1 MTDKEMRSILIE
13 YLAINNREFRIFQE
27 KSIGSSICDLMLV
40 TDRLCGFEIKSD
52 SDNFERIERQVA
64 AYEQF
69 FDENTLVV
77 GGKYLHTAQEKVPE
91 SWGIL
96 CIERH
101 GVLKVRA
108 AAKNKKVSVQKQLS
122 VLWRMELKNLLA
134 ENNLPAF
141 TYKTKEFIIDR
152 IAESV
157 SAERLAGQIV
167 HELLTRDYSL
177 YDAKDLTIRSR
188 EQAKEVAQGGFF
200 TEDLAD
206 RLSEENLA
214 EFTLDKWMEIY
225 QRALQVREKKE
236 ITIQKRIEKWREHA
250 ISYRDIEVSLGVP
263 WVSLDMVQDFVRDV
277 FKIKDSKY
285 AVFYEPI
292 TGHWSCTRSEYIN
305 KEVQSVY
312 GLPRYNAFRILE
324 ATLNLR
330 EIKIYNGTAYNEGET
345 LAALEKQKRIKEAFA
360 SWVWQDEDRR
370 WEIEEAY
377 NCMFENCEIKQYDGK
392 ALAFAGMNEKIRLFD
407 YQKNAV
413 QKIISTPNTLLSF
426 DVGSGKTYI
435 MIAAAMQMRQSGVSD
450 KNLFVVPNN
459 IVGQWEQM
467 FCLLYP
473 AAKVLTV
480 EPKSFT
486 PEKRQKMLRQM
497 RDGDYDGIVIAYSC
511 FEMIPLSRK
520 YLAEQ
525 MQRALSAFDAELE
538 NYKGKYTLNDTPL
551 KNQKKY
557 ILKTMQDFIGAME
570 PEAAGDLT
578 FEDLHINTLFLD
590 EAHNYKNIPIRTNL
604 RNLRGINTKGSNKCF
619 EMLIKVRCVQ
629 SANGGRGAVFATGT
643 PLSNSIS
650 DTYNMQMY
658 LQYEDMEKRNL
669 SQFDN
674 WVKTFAKVEPVCEID
689 VDTSGFRMVN
699 RFTEFVNLPEL
710 SKLFAKVSVFYA
722 MDGKDLPKQC
732 DYKDCI
738 LEKGSELAAYLE
750 KLYART
756 EKIRRGKVPKWQDNM
771 LKISTD
777 GRKAALHMRLVGG
790 DQPFDE
796 HNKLF
801 RCMENVLQIYEQYPQ
816 STQLIFCDIST
827 PKNNSFNVY
836 GELRRCLKEREIP
849 AREIAFIHSY
859 KSEEEKKELFD
870 SVNEGKIRILL
881 GSTFKLGIGANVQ
894 SKLKAVHH
902 LDVPWRP
909 ADMVQREGRIL
920 RRGNEND
927 EVFICRYIVKG
938 SFDAYSWQILEN
950 KQKFISQF
958 LSGTEYQRTV
968 EDLENQELT
977 YAQVK
982 ALALAQPLMKEY
994 AEKMNELRAARIVLQ
1009 TEEELKRKREQD
1021 IVALEERIAEEKERL
1036 AATEGNKRYAEGLD
1050 IAAMKET
1057 IAQCARV
1064 VTENL
1069 FGTPL
1074 RKIGSLAEFEISVP
1088 EKQSQTKPYL
1098 CFERAGATY
1107 FVEFGKSIAG
1117 NTIRL
1122 KHFLSG
1128 FDKIV
1133 KNIEKAIRNYEKLK
1147 NSLEEQQRETS
1158 ASAGLV
1164 MRLERETEKLFEKIQ
1179 KHGSLK
1185 S

>member
-13 YLAINNREFRIFQE
+13 YLAINNKEFRIFQE
-27 KSIGSSICDLMLV
+27 KSIGSSVCDLMLV
-40 TDRLCGFEIKSD
+40 TDRLSGFEIKSD
-52 SDNFERIERQVA
+52 SDNFERVERQVA

-77 GGKYLHTAQEKVPE
+77 GGSHLRAAQEKVPE

-101 GVLKVRA
+101 NVVKVRA
-108 AAKNKKVSVQKQLS
+108 AAKNKKVSVQKKLS
-122 VLWRMELKNLLA
+122 VLWRMELKNLLT

-152 IAESV
+152 IADSV
-157 SAERLAGQIV
+157 PAERLARQIS

-188 EQAKEVAQGGFF
+188 DQAKEVVQGEFF

-206 RLSEENLA
+206 RLSEENFA

-225 QRALQVREKKE
+225 QRALQVHEKKE
-236 ITIQKRIEKWREHA
+236 TAIQKRIEKRREHA
-250 ISYRDIEVSLGVP
+250 ITYRDIEVSLGVP
-263 WVSLDMVQDFVRDV
+263 WVSLDIVQDFVRDV

-285 AVFYEPI
+285 AVFYESI
-292 TGHWSCTRSEYIN
+292 TGHWSCTRCEYIN

-312 GLPRYNAFRILE
+312 GLPHYNAFRILE

-330 EIKIYNGTAYNEGET
+330 EIKIYDGTVYNQGET
-345 LAALEKQKRIKEAFA
+345 LAALEKQKQIKEAFS
-360 SWVWQDEDRR
+360 SWIWQDEDRR
-370 WEIEEAY
+370 WEIEEKY
-377 NCMFENCEIKQYDGK
+377 NRMFENCEIKQYDGK
-392 ALAFAGMNEKIRLFD
+392 ALEFVGMNEKMIGLFD

-473 AAKVLTV
+473 AAKILTV

-511 FEMIPLSRK
+511 FDLIPLSRK

-525 MQRALSAFDAELE
+525 MQKALSVFEAELE
-538 NYKGKYTLNDTPL
+538 KYKDKYTLNDTPL

-590 EAHNYKNIPIRTNL
+590 EAHNYKNIPIRTNM
-604 RNLRGINTKGSNKCF
+604 RNLRGINPKGSNKCF
-619 EMLIKVRCVQ
+619 EMLMKVRCVQ
-629 SANGGRGAVFATGT
+629 STNGGRGAVFATGT

-674 WVKTFAKVEPVCEID
+674 WVKTFAKVESVCEID
-689 VDTSGFRMVN
+689 VDASGFRMVN

-710 SKLFAKVSVFYA
+710 SKLFAQVSVFYA

-738 LEKGSELAAYLE
+738 LEKGSTLAAYME
-750 KLYART
+750 QLYVRT
-756 EKIRRGKVPKWQDNM
+756 EKIREGKVPKWQDNM

-816 STQLIFCDIST
+816 SAQLIFCDIST
-827 PKNNSFNVY
+827 PKNNRFNIY
-836 GELRRCLKEREIP
+836 GELRRCLKERGIP
-849 AREIAFIHSY
+849 AREMAFIHSY
-859 KSEEEKKELFD
+859 KSEEEKKELYD

-994 AEKMNELRAARIVLQ
+994 AEKMNELRAARIILQ
-1009 TEEELKRKREQD
+1009 TKEGLKRKSEQD
-1021 IVALEERIAEEKERL
+1021 IVTLEEKIAKEKERL
-1036 AATEGNKRYAEGLD
+1036 AATEEAKRYAEGLD
-1050 IAAMKET
+1050 IKAMKET

-1069 FGTPL
+1069 LGTPL
-1074 RKIGSLAEFEISVP
+1074 RKIGSFAEFEIFVP
-1088 EKQSQTKPYL
+1088 EKQSSTKPYL
-1098 CFERAGATY
+1098 CFKRAGATY
-1107 FVEFGKSIAG
+1107 FVEFGKNVAG
-1117 NTIRL
+1117 NMIRL

-1133 KNIEKAIRNYEKLK
+1133 KNIEKDIEKDEKRRVMLIEQLK
-1147 NSLEEQQRETS
+1147 GKSET
-1158 ASAGLV
+1158 AKNV
-1164 MRLERETEKLFEKIQ
+1164 KRLEREVNDLKRKIRV
-1179 KHGSLK
+1179 K
-1185 S
+1185 

>member
-1 MTDKEMRSILIE
+1 MTDKEMRCILIE

-27 KSIGSSICDLMLV
+27 KNIGSSICDLMLV

-52 SDNFERIERQVA
+52 SDNFERIGRQVA

-77 GGKYLHTAQEKVPE
+77 GGRYLHTAQEKVPE

-101 GVLKVRA
+101 GILKVRA
-108 AAKNKKVSVQKQLS
+108 AAKNKKVSVKAQLS

-152 IAESV
+152 IAENVPAGRV
-157 SAERLAGQIV
+157 SGQIV

-177 YDAKDLTIRSR
+177 YGAKDFTIRSK
-188 EQAKEVAQGGFF
+188 EEAKEAAESGFPSD
-200 TEDLAD
+200 DLAD
-206 RLSEENLA
+206 RLSEENLS

-225 QRALQVREKKE
+225 QRALKVREQKQAVL
-236 ITIQKRIEKWREHA
+236 QKRREPRKEHA
-250 ISYRDIEVSLGVP
+250 IPYRDIAVSLGVP
-263 WVSLDMVQDFVRDV
+263 WVSPGIIKDFVRDV
-277 FKIKDSKY
+277 FKIRD
-285 AVFYEPI
+285 AGCTVFYEPV
-292 TGHWSCTRSEYIN
+292 TGHWSCTRSEYFN
-305 KEVQSVY
+305 KEVRSVY
-312 GLPRYNAFRILE
+312 GLPHYNAFRILE

-330 EIKIYNGTAYNEGET
+330 EIRIYSGTVYNEGET
-345 LAALEKQKRIKEAFA
+345 LAALEKQKRIRGAFA
-360 SWVWQDEDRR
+360 DWVWQDEDRR

-377 NCMFENCEIKQYDGK
+377 NRMFGNCAIKQYDGK
-392 ALAFAGMNEKIRLFD
+392 ALVFAGMNEEIRLFG

-413 QKIISTPNTLLSF
+413 QKIVSTPNTLLSF

-435 MIAAAMQMRQSGVSD
+435 MVAAAMLMRESGVSE

-473 AAKVLTV
+473 SAKVLTV
-480 EPKSFT
+480 EPGSFT

-497 RDGDYDGIVIAYSC
+497 RDGDYDGIIIAYSC
-511 FEMIPLSRK
+511 FEMIPLSQK

-525 MQRALSAFDAELE
+525 LQRALNALDAELKRYGGTYSV
-538 NYKGKYTLNDTPL
+538 NVTPL
-551 KNQKKY
+551 NNQKKY
-557 ILKTMQDFIGAME
+557 ILKAMQDFIASMQ

-578 FEDLHINTLFLD
+578 FEDLHVNTLFLD

-604 RNLRGINTKGSNKCF
+604 RNLRGINTKGSGKCLD
-619 EMLIKVRCVQ
+619 MLMKVRCVQ
-629 SANGGRGAVFATGT
+629 NANGGRGAVFATGT

-658 LQYEDMEKRNL
+658 LQREELEKRSL

-674 WVKTFAKVEPVCEID
+674 WVKTFAKVETVCEID

-699 RFTEFVNLPEL
+699 RFTEFANLPEL
-710 SKLFAKVSVFYA
+710 SALFAQVSVFYA
-722 MDGKDLPKQC
+722 MDRKDLPGQC
-732 DYKDCI
+732 DYGDCI
-738 LEKGSELAAYLE
+738 VEKGKELSAYME
-750 KLYART
+750 KLYSRT
-756 EKIRRGKVPKWQDNM
+756 EKIRSGKVPKWEDNM
-771 LKISTD
+771 LKVSTD
-777 GRKAALHMRLVGG
+777 GRKAALHMRLTGG

-801 RCMENVLQIYEQYPQ
+801 RCTENVLKIYEQYPH

-827 PKNNSFNVY
+827 PKSSGFNIY
-836 GELRRCLKEREIP
+836 AELRRRLKERGIP
-849 AREIAFIHSY
+849 AREIAFIHSS
-859 KSEEEKKELFD
+859 KSEEGKKELYD
-870 SVNEGKIRILL
+870 SVNEGKVRVLL

-894 SKLKAVHH
+894 CKLKAIHH

-927 EVFICRYIVKG
+927 EVIIYRYIVKG

-1009 TEEELKRKREQD
+1009 AEEEMARKRERD
-1021 IVALEERIAEEKERL
+1021 LLAVEEKIARERERL
-1036 AATEGNKRYAEGLD
+1036 AAAERDERYARTLD
-1050 IAAMKET
+1050 LPAMKGE
-1057 IAQCARV
+1057 IARCARSAA
-1064 VTENL
+1064 EKL
-1069 FGTPL
+1069 FGSPSQ
-1074 RKIGSLAEFEISVP
+1074 RVGALAEFEIYTP
-1088 EKQSQTKPYL
+1088 EKQSQANPYL
-1098 CFERAGATY
+1098 RAVRAGASY
-1107 FVEFGKSIAG
+1107 SVPCGESAAG
-1117 NTIRL
+1117 NAARFR
-1122 KHFLSG
+1122 HFLSG
-1128 FDKIV
+1128 FGKIV
-1133 KNIEKAIRNYEKLK
+1133 RNIAEGLEKAEKNRGLLAAQRNGESSAEEKI
-1147 NSLEEQQRETS
+1147 
-1158 ASAGLV
+1158 V
-1164 MRLERETEKLFEKIQ
+1164 RLEKETAAIFQKIQ
-1179 KHGSLK
+1179 NGGA
-1185 S
+1185 

>member
-13 YLAINNREFRIFQE
+13 YLTINNKEFRIFQE
-27 KSIGSSICDLMLV
+27 KSIGSSVCDLMLV
-40 TDRLCGFEIKSD
+40 TDRLSGFEIKSD
-52 SDNFERIERQVA
+52 SDNFERIEHQVS

-77 GGKYLHTAQEKVPE
+77 GGSHLQVAQKKVPE

-96 CIERH
+96 CIERNN
-101 GVLKVRA
+101 VLKVRA
-108 AAKNKKVSVQKQLS
+108 AAKNKKVSVHHKLS
-122 VLWRMELKNLLA
+122 FLWRMELKNLLV

-152 IAESV
+152 IVDSV
-157 SAERLAGQIV
+157 LEERLAGQIV

-177 YDAKDLTIRSR
+177 YNAKDLTIQSR
-188 EQAKEVAQGGFF
+188 RPAHEVVSGEFF
-200 TEDLAD
+200 IEDLAD

-214 EFTLDKWMEIY
+214 DFTLDKWMEIY
-225 QRALQVREKKE
+225 RRALQVREKKE
-236 ITIQKRIEKWREHA
+236 TAVQKRIEKRKEHA
-250 ISYRDIEVSLGVP
+250 ITYRDIEVSLGAP
-263 WVSLDMVQDFVRDV
+263 WVSLNMVQDFVRDV

-292 TGHWSCTRSEYIN
+292 TGHLSCNRREYIN
-305 KEVQSVY
+305 KEVRSVY
-312 GLPRYNAFRILE
+312 GLPDYNAFRILE

-330 EIKIYNGTAYNEGET
+330 EIKIYNGTVYNQGET
-345 LAALEKQKRIKEAFA
+345 LAALEKQKQIKEAFA
-360 SWVWQDEDRR
+360 SWVWQDDDRR
-370 WEIEEAY
+370 WEIEETY
-377 NCMFENCEIKQYDGK
+377 NRMFENCEIKQYDGK
-392 ALAFAGMNEKIRLFD
+392 ALAFAGMNKKIRLFD

-426 DVGSGKTYI
+426 DMGSGKTYI

-467 FCLLYP
+467 FRLLYP

-480 EPKSFT
+480 DPKSFT
-486 PEKRQKMLRQM
+486 AEKRQKMLRQI

-511 FEMIPLSRK
+511 FDLIPLSRK

-525 MQRALSAFDAELE
+525 MQKALNIFDAELE
-538 NYKGKYTLNDTPL
+538 KYKDKYTLNNTPL

-557 ILKTMQDFIGAME
+557 ILKTMQEFIGAME

-590 EAHNYKNIPIRTNL
+590 EAHNYKNIPIRTNM
-604 RNLRGINTKGSNKCF
+604 RNLRGINIKGSNKCF
-619 EMLIKVRCVQ
+619 EMLMKVRYVQ
-629 SANGGRGAVFATGT
+629 STNGGRGAVFATGT

-658 LQYEDMEKRNL
+658 LQHEDMEKRNL

-674 WVKTFAKVEPVCEID
+674 WVKTFARVEAVCEID
-689 VDTSGFRMVN
+689 VDTSGFRIVN

-710 SKLFAKVSVFYA
+710 SKLFAQVSVFYA

-732 DYKDCI
+732 DYKNCI
-738 LEKGSELAAYLE
+738 VEKGSKLSEYME
-750 KLYART
+750 QLYART
-756 EKIRRGKVPKWQDNM
+756 EKIRMGKVAKWQDNM

-801 RCMENVLQIYEQYPQ
+801 RCTENVLQIYEQYPQ
-816 STQLIFCDIST
+816 SVQLIFCDIST
-827 PKNNSFNVY
+827 PKNNGFNIY
-836 GELRRCLKEREIP
+836 GELRRCLKERGIP

-859 KSEEEKKELFD
+859 KSEEEKIELYD
-870 SVNEGKIRILL
+870 SVNKGKIRILL

-927 EVFICRYIVKG
+927 EVFIYRYIVKG

-994 AEKMNELRAARIVLQ
+994 AEKMNELRATRILLQ
-1009 TEEELKRKREQD
+1009 TEEKLKRKSEQD
-1021 IVALEERIAEEKERL
+1021 IVVLEEKISKEKEHL
-1036 AATEGNKRYAEGLD
+1036 AATEEDKRYAEGLD
-1050 IAAMKET
+1050 IKAMKEI

-1069 FGTPL
+1069 LGTPL
-1074 RKIGSLAEFEISVP
+1074 QKICSLAEFEIFVP
-1088 EKQSQTKPYL
+1088 EKQSSTKPYL
-1098 CFERAGATY
+1098 CFKRAGATY
-1107 FVEFGKSIAG
+1107 FVEFGKNVAG
-1117 NTIRL
+1117 NIIRL

-1128 FDKIV
+1128 FDKII
-1133 KNIEKAIRNYEKLK
+1133 KNIEKEIEKAEKRMVMLIEQLK
-1147 NSLEEQQRETS
+1147 GETET
-1158 ASAGLV
+1158 AKNV
-1164 MRLERETEKLFEKIQ
+1164 KRLEREVDGLKRKIWEK
-1179 KHGSLK
+1179 
-1185 S
+1185 